1 MERILVHPS
10 HAVLIGQDPQC
21 EPPVTI
27 DCRRCSAHGA
37 VGPMGTD
44 NWRLDAPCAAFD
56 VVVLSI
62 GLCLSLEF
70 EDIDDSGALVGAAAV
85 T

>member
-1 MERILVHPS
+1 MERILVHPT
-10 HAVLIGQDPQC
+10 HAILITGVPGY
-21 EPPVTI
+21 PLPATI
-27 DCRRCSAHGA
+27 DCRRCSAHG
-37 VGPMGTD
+37 VVTPYGTD

-70 EDIDDSGALVGAAAV
+70 DNIGDLGGLDGAVAV